1 MTNVQAAN
9 RHVDEADVQRLQTL
23 RSQIEALEKT
33 GLEDKTN
40 EYNVKICKLERIV
53 SDARDKLD
61 FVEKTVATSPRV
73 SEVQSKELVDAR
85 NRYSRLSSE
94 TEESKNTSA
103 SLKEDLVVLRRLRKD
118 EQQLLQ
124 AIFSQP
130 EWREHPKIQELHDE
144 INNIQGSLHNHN
156 VQMAS
161 MNTARALL
169 EMAMRYCRQ
178 AMQGPA
184 DLQQL
189 NDCINSVQQV
199 YGRAENSMPELGS
212 MVHGKVS
219 WEMCSTLED
228 GRDRIATVEACVA
241 DCHGQVVEAV
251 KRAQD
256 VKHREEEV
264 LIEKQEALREIQ
276 RKIVM
281 EQ

>member
-1 MTNVQAAN
+1 MC
-9 RHVDEADVQRLQTL
+9 R
-23 RSQIEALEKT
+23 
-33 GLEDKTN
+33 
-40 EYNVKICKLERIV
+40 CK
-53 SDARDKLD
+53 
-61 FVEKTVATSPRV
+61 
-73 SEVQSKELVDAR
+73 
-85 NRYSRLSSE
+85 LSSE
-94 TEESKNTSA
+94 TEESKNASA

-219 WEMCSTLED
+219 WEMCSTVED

>member
-1 MTNVQAAN
+1 MTNVEAAN
-9 RHVDEADVQRLQTL
+9 RHVDKADVQRLQTL

-94 TEESKNTSA
+94 TEESKNASA

-189 NDCINSVQQV
+189 NGCINSVQEV

-219 WEMCSTLED
+219 WEMCSTVED